1 MIFSISI
8 STMFKNTL
16 KIRLL
21 ALIGLLFVSAAS
33 VANTEGDRLLGFWF
47 TENDNATVE
56 IYREGDGYF
65 GRIVALKN
73 PLYADDTT
81 TGLAGQ
87 AKVDRNNPDP
97 DKQDF
102 PIVGLNLL
110 RGFAYIGNNK
120 WRKGKIYD
128 PENGK
133 DYDCNIKLK
142 SDGTLSVRGYIGL
155 ALFGRTTIWRRT
167 ISPEE

>member
-8 STMFKNTL
+8 LTMFKNTL
-16 KIRLL
+16 IIKLL
-21 ALIGLLFVSAAS
+21 ALIGLLFISATT

-47 TENDNATVE
+47 TENDNATVQ
-56 IYREGDGYF
+56 IYREGDAYF
-65 GRIVALKN
+65 GRIIALQN
-73 PLYADDTT
+73 PLYADDTS

-87 AKVDRNNPDP
+87 AKVDRNNPDLA
-97 DKQDF
+97 KQGR

-110 RGFAYIGNNK
+110 RGFIYIGDSK

-142 SDGTLSVRGYIGL
+142 GDGTLSVRGYIGL
-155 ALFGRTTIWRRT
+155 ALFGRTTIWRKT
-167 ISPEE
+167 AKPS

>member
-8 STMFKNTL
+8 LIMFKNTL
-16 KIRLL
+16 KIKLL
-21 ALIGLLFVSAAS
+21 ALIGLLLVSAAA

-56 IYREGDGYF
+56 IYREDDEYF
-65 GRIVALKN
+65 GRIDALKN

-87 AKVDRNNPDP
+87 LKVDLNNPDL
-97 DKQDF
+97 DKQSR

-110 RGFAYIGNNK
+110 RGFTYIGNNK

-155 ALFGRTTIWRRT
+155 ALFGRTTLWRRT
-167 ISPEE
+167 TAAEE

>member
-1 MIFSISI
+1 M
-8 STMFKNTL
+8 
-16 KIRLL
+16 
-21 ALIGLLFVSAAS
+21 GLLFFSVAS
-33 VANTEGDRLLGFWF
+33 IANTEGDRLLGFWF

-56 IYREGDGYF
+56 IYREGDAYF

-81 TGLAGQ
+81 TGMAGQ
-87 AKVDRNNPDP
+87 PKVDLNNPDL
-97 DKQDF
+97 DKQSR

-110 RGFAYIGNNK
+110 RGFTYIGNNK

-128 PENGK
+128 PENVK

-142 SDGTLSVRGYIGL
+142 GDGTLSVRGYIGFS
-155 ALFGRTTIWRRT
+155 LFSRTTLWHRNT
-167 ISPEE
+167 TAEG

>member
-8 STMFKNTL
+8 LNMFKKPL
-16 KIRLL
+16 KIKLL
-21 ALIGLLFVSAAS
+21 ALIGLLFFSAAS
-33 VANTEGDRLLGFWF
+33 IANAEGDRLLGFWF

-56 IYREGDGYF
+56 LYRQGDAYF
-65 GRIVALKN
+65 GRIAALKN

-87 AKVDRNNPDP
+87 PKVDRNNPDS
-97 DKQDF
+97 DKQNR

-110 RGFAYIGNNK
+110 RDVTYVGNNK

-142 SDGTLSVRGYIGL
+142 NDGSLSVRGYIGFS
-155 ALFGRTTIWRRT
+155 LFGRTTIWRRT
-167 ISPEE
+167 IKPS